1 MKNYLII
8 ALSVIV
14 VILFVLRGC
23 EKPKETVKTVRYT
36 DTIIQIDTV
45 INEVTKI
52 HTKLKP
58 TYVFID
64 SSRMD
69 LSDTNEFRHT
79 FVYNIHDSLLNATI
93 SVKETD
99 YMPELDFK
107 YTLKNFTINN
117 TTTIKDSVYTKEQIL
132 TNKLYIGGSFVHNS
146 IVNYAFLGVS
156 FAEKNGNLFDVG
168 VGVSLYGNI
177 TYQVGYKKLISF
189 RKDK

>member
-8 ALSVIV
+8 GLFILV
-14 VILFVLRGC
+14 VILLILKGC
-23 EKPKETVKTVRYT
+23 ENKPKEVIKTVRFT

-45 INEVTKI
+45 INEVTNI

-58 TYVFID
+58 TYVYLDTNRI
-64 SSRMD
+64 D
-69 LSDTNEFRHT
+69 LSDTNEFKHT

-99 YMPELDFK
+99 YYPELDFK

-117 TTTIKDSVYTKEQIL
+117 TTTIKDSTYTKEQIL

-156 FAEKNGNLFDVG
+156 FAEKHGNLFDVG
-168 VGVSLYGNI
+168 VGTSQNGDI

-189 RKDK
+189 KK